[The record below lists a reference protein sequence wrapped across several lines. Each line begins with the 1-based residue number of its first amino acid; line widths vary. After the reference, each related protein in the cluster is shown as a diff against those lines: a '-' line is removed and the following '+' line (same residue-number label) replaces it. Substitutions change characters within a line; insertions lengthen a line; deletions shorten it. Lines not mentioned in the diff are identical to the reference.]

1 MIVNGLMRYHI
12 RSITQPPIDG
22 QSLTGG
28 SSTAEGAAPAPQAGG
43 RQREGETASATSN
56 ADADADADSDSDGD
70 GDGDGGDPNGRGSKT
85 QVLADLAKER
95 DKRQT
100 LDKENA
106 ALKARLAEFERAQ
119 MTEQEK
125 TAADLKTAQDRVAAL
140 EAQIAEQQR
149 QAAVAEALKTAGLP
163 ADLAGRLQGST
174 PEELVTDAKTLA
186 AALGEP
192 PVDPSQGQHAGG
204 KPAPRSLTEAL
215 RNHYNI
221 T

>member
-12 RSITQPPIDG
+12 RCVTPSIDG
-22 QSLTGG
+22 QPLAGG
-28 SSTAEGAAPAPQAGG
+28 SSAAEGAASAPQAGG
-43 RQREGETASATSN
+43 RQREGETASAASSN
-56 ADADADADSDSDGD
+56 TDDSDSDGD
-70 GDGDGGDPNGRGSKT
+70 GDPNGRGSKT

-149 QAAVAEALKTAGLP
+149 QAAVAEALKTAGLS
-163 ADLAGRLQGST
+163 ADLAGRIQGST
-174 PEELVTDAKTLA
+174 PEELVADAKALA

-192 PVDPSQGQHAGG
+192 PVDPSQGRHASGR
-204 KPAPRSLTEAL
+204 ATPRSLTEAL

>member
-12 RSITQPPIDG
+12 RCVTQPPIDG
-22 QSLTGG
+22 QDPLAGG
-28 SSTAEGAAPAPQAGG
+28 ASNAAGAASTPQASG
-43 RQREGETASATSN
+43 RQREGETASATN
-56 ADADADADSDSDGD
+56 NTDGDSDSDGD
-70 GDGDGGDPNGRGSKT
+70 SDDAPNGRGSKS

-95 DKRQT
+95 DKRQAFEE
-100 LDKENA
+100 ENT

-140 EAQIAEQQR
+140 EAQITTQQR
-149 QAAVAEALKTAGLP
+149 QVAVIDALKTAGLS
-163 ADLAGRLQGST
+163 ADLAGRIQGST
-174 PEELVTDAKTLA
+174 PEELVADAKALA

-204 KPAPRSLTEAL
+204 KATPRSLTEAL

>member
-1 MIVNGLMRYHI
+1 MIVTGLMRYHI
-12 RSITQPPIDG
+12 RCVTQPPIDG
-22 QSLTGG
+22 QSLAGG
-28 SSTAEGAAPAPQAGG
+28 SSTAEGAASAPQAGG
-43 RQREGETASATSN
+43 RQREGETASAASSN
-56 ADADADADSDSDGD
+56 TDDSDSDGD
-70 GDGDGGDPNGRGSKT
+70 GDPNGRGSKT

-140 EAQIAEQQR
+140 EAQIAEQQH
-149 QAAVAEALKTAGLP
+149 QAAVAEALKTAGLS

-174 PEELVTDAKTLA
+174 PEELVADAKALA

-192 PVDPSQGQHAGG
+192 PVDPSQGHHAGG
-204 KPAPRSLTEAL
+204 RATPRSLTEAL

>member
-1 MIVNGLMRYHI
+1 MIVNGLMRYHV
-12 RSITQPPIDG
+12 RCVTQPPIDG
-22 QSLTGG
+22 QDPLAGG
-28 SSTAEGAAPAPQAGG
+28 ASNAAGAASTPQASG
-43 RQREGETASATSN
+43 RQREGETASATN
-56 ADADADADSDSDGD
+56 NTDGDSDSDGD
-70 GDGDGGDPNGRGSKT
+70 GDGDPNGRGSKT

-140 EAQIAEQQR
+140 EAQIAEQHR
-149 QAAVAEALKTAGLP
+149 QAAVAKALKTVGLP

-174 PEELVTDAKTLA
+174 PEELVADAKALA

-192 PVDPSQGQHAGG
+192 PVDPSQGHHAGG
-204 KPAPRSLTEAL
+204 KTTPRSLTEAL

>member
-1 MIVNGLMRYHI
+1 MIVTGLMRYHI
-12 RSITQPPIDG
+12 RCVTPSIDG
-22 QSLTGG
+22 QSLAGG
-28 SSTAEGAAPAPQAGG
+28 SSTAEGAASAPQAGG
-43 RQREGETASATSN
+43 RQREGETASAASSN
-56 ADADADADSDSDGD
+56 TDDSDSDGD
-70 GDGDGGDPNGRGSKT
+70 GDPNGRGSKT

-149 QAAVAEALKTAGLP
+149 QAAVAEALKTAGLS

-174 PEELVTDAKTLA
+174 PEELAADAKALA

-192 PVDPSQGQHAGG
+192 PVDPSQGHHAGG
-204 KPAPRSLTEAL
+204 KMAPRSLTEAL

>member
-1 MIVNGLMRYHI
+1 MIDTGLMRYHI
-12 RSITQPPIDG
+12 RCVTQHPIDG
-22 QSLTGG
+22 QPLAGG
-28 SSTAEGAAPAPQAGG
+28 SSTAEGAASAPQASG
-43 RQREGETASATSN
+43 RQREGETASATSSN
-56 ADADADADSDSDGD
+56 TDDSDSDGD
-70 GDGDGGDPNGRGSKT
+70 GDPNGRGSKA

-95 DKRQT
+95 DKRQAFEE
-100 LDKENA
+100 ENA

-149 QAAVAEALKTAGLP
+149 QAAVAEALKTAGLS
-163 ADLAGRLQGST
+163 ADLAGRIQGST
-174 PEELVTDAKTLA
+174 PEELVADAKALA
-186 AALGEP
+186 TALGEP
-192 PVDPSQGQHAGG
+192 PVDPSQGQHASGR
-204 KPAPRSLTEAL
+204 ATPRSLTEAL

>member
-1 MIVNGLMRYHI
+1 MIVTGLMRYHI
-12 RSITQPPIDG
+12 RCVTQPPIDG
-22 QSLTGG
+22 QSLAGG
-28 SSTAEGAAPAPQAGG
+28 SSTAEGAASAPQTSG
-43 RQREGETASATSN
+43 RQREGETASAATG
-56 ADADADADSDSDGD
+56 ADADADADSDGD
-70 GDGDGGDPNGRGSKT
+70 GSAPNGRGSKT

-149 QAAVAEALKTAGLP
+149 QAAVAEALKTAGLS

-174 PEELVTDAKTLA
+174 PEELAADAKALA

-204 KPAPRSLTEAL
+204 KMAPRSLTEAL

>member
-1 MIVNGLMRYHI
+1 MLVKGLMRYHI
-12 RSITQPPIDG
+12 RCITQPPIDG
-22 QSLTGG
+22 QSLAGG
-28 SSTAEGAAPAPQAGG
+28 SSAAEGAASTPQVSG

-56 ADADADADSDSDGD
+56 ADADADADSD
-70 GDGDGGDPNGRGSKT
+70 GDGGEPNGRGSKT

-140 EAQIAEQQR
+140 EAQIAEQHR
-149 QAAVAEALKTAGLP
+149 QAAVAKALKTAGLS
-163 ADLAGRLQGST
+163 ADLAGRIQGST
-174 PEELVTDAKTLA
+174 PEELVADAKALA

-204 KPAPRSLTEAL
+204 KATPRSLTEAL

>member
-1 MIVNGLMRYHI
+1 MIVTGLMRYHI
-12 RSITQPPIDG
+12 RCVTQPPIDG
-22 QSLTGG
+22 QSLAGG
-28 SSTAEGAAPAPQAGG
+28 SSTAEGAASAPQASG
-43 RQREGETASATSN
+43 RQREGETASAATG
-56 ADADADADSDSDGD
+56 ADADADADSDGD
-70 GDGDGGDPNGRGSKT
+70 GSAPNGRGSKT

-95 DKRQT
+95 DKRQI

-149 QAAVAEALKTAGLP
+149 QVAVAEALKTAGLS
-163 ADLAGRLQGST
+163 ADLAGRIQGST
-174 PEELVTDAKTLA
+174 PEELVADAKTLA

-192 PVDPSQGQHAGG
+192 PVDPSQGRHASGR
-204 KPAPRSLTEAL
+204 ATPRSLTEAL

>member
-1 MIVNGLMRYHI
+1 MIVTGLMRYHI
-12 RSITQPPIDG
+12 RCITQPSLVG
-22 QSLTGG
+22 QEPLAGG
-28 SSTAEGAAPAPQAGG
+28 SSAAEGVAPAPQG
-43 RQREGETASATSN
+43 RQREGETTSITN
-56 ADADADADSDSDGD
+56 NTDGDSDSDGD
-70 GDGDGGDPNGRGSKT
+70 SDGDPNGRGSKT

-95 DKRQT
+95 DKRQAFEE
-100 LDKENA
+100 ENT

-140 EAQIAEQQR
+140 EAQIAEQQH

-174 PEELVTDAKTLA
+174 PEELAADAKSLA

-204 KPAPRSLTEAL
+204 KMTPRSLTEAL

>member
-1 MIVNGLMRYHI
+1 MIVTGLMRYHI
-12 RSITQPPIDG
+12 RCVTQPPIDG
-22 QSLTGG
+22 QSLAGG
-28 SSTAEGAAPAPQAGG
+28 SSTAEGAASAPQTSG
-43 RQREGETASATSN
+43 RQREGETASAATG
-56 ADADADADSDSDGD
+56 ADADADADSDGD
-70 GDGDGGDPNGRGSKT
+70 GSDPNGRGSKT

-95 DKRQT
+95 DKRQI

-149 QAAVAEALKTAGLP
+149 QVAVAEALKTAGLS
-163 ADLAGRLQGST
+163 ADLAGRIQGST
-174 PEELVTDAKTLA
+174 PEELVADAKTLA

-192 PVDPSQGQHAGG
+192 PVDPSQGRHASGR
-204 KPAPRSLTEAL
+204 ATPRSLTEAL

>member
-1 MIVNGLMRYHI
+1 MLVKGLMRYHI
-12 RSITQPPIDG
+12 RCITQPPIDG
-22 QSLTGG
+22 QSLAGG
-28 SSTAEGAAPAPQAGG
+28 SSAAEGAASTPQVSG

-56 ADADADADSDSDGD
+56 ADADADADSD
-70 GDGDGGDPNGRGSKT
+70 GDGGEPNGRGSKT

-100 LDKENA
+100 LDKENT

-140 EAQIAEQQR
+140 EAQIAEQHR
-149 QAAVAEALKTAGLP
+149 QAAVAKALKTAGLS
-163 ADLAGRLQGST
+163 ADLAGRIQGST
-174 PEELVTDAKTLA
+174 PEELAADARALA

-192 PVDPSQGQHAGG
+192 PIDPSQGQHAGG
-204 KPAPRSLTEAL
+204 KMTPRSLTEAL

>member
-1 MIVNGLMRYHI
+1 MIVTGLMRYHI
-12 RSITQPPIDG
+12 RCVTQPPIDG
-22 QSLTGG
+22 QDPLAGG
-28 SSTAEGAAPAPQAGG
+28 ASNAAGAASTPQASG
-43 RQREGETASATSN
+43 RQREGETASATN
-56 ADADADADSDSDGD
+56 NTDGDSDSDGD
-70 GDGDGGDPNGRGSKT
+70 SDDAPNGRGSKT

-140 EAQIAEQQR
+140 EAQIAEQHR
-149 QAAVAEALKTAGLP
+149 QAAVAKALKTVGLP

-174 PEELVTDAKTLA
+174 PEELAADAKALA

>member
-12 RSITQPPIDG
+12 RCATQPPIDG
-22 QSLTGG
+22 QSLAGG
-28 SSTAEGAAPAPQAGG
+28 SSAAEGAASTPQASG
-43 RQREGETASATSN
+43 RQREGETASAASSN
-56 ADADADADSDSDGD
+56 TDDSDSD
-70 GDGDGGDPNGRGSKT
+70 GDPNGRGSKT

-149 QAAVAEALKTAGLP
+149 QAAVAEALKTAGLS

-174 PEELVTDAKTLA
+174 PEELVADARALA

-192 PVDPSQGQHAGG
+192 PVDPSQGHHAGG
-204 KPAPRSLTEAL
+204 RATPRSLTEAL

>member
-1 MIVNGLMRYHI
+1 MIVTGLMRYHI
-12 RSITQPPIDG
+12 RCVTQPPIDG
-22 QSLTGG
+22 QSLAGG
-28 SSTAEGAAPAPQAGG
+28 SSTAEGAASAPQAGG
-43 RQREGETASATSN
+43 RQREGETASAASSN
-56 ADADADADSDSDGD
+56 TDDSDS
-70 GDGDGGDPNGRGSKT
+70 DGDGGDPNGRGSKT

-140 EAQIAEQQR
+140 EAQIAEQQH

-174 PEELVTDAKTLA
+174 PEELAADAKALA

-192 PVDPSQGQHAGG
+192 PVDPSQGQHTGG
-204 KPAPRSLTEAL
+204 KMAPRSLTEAL

>member
-1 MIVNGLMRYHI
+1 MIVTGLMRYHI
-12 RSITQPPIDG
+12 RCVTQPPIDG
-22 QSLTGG
+22 QSLAGG

-43 RQREGETASATSN
+43 RQREGETASAASSN
-56 ADADADADSDSDGD
+56 TDDSDSDGD
-70 GDGDGGDPNGRGSKT
+70 GDPNGRGSKT

-149 QAAVAEALKTAGLP
+149 QAAVAEALKTAGLS

-174 PEELVTDAKTLA
+174 PEELVADARALA

-192 PVDPSQGQHAGG
+192 PVDPSQGHHAGG
-204 KPAPRSLTEAL
+204 RATPRSLTEAL

>member
-12 RSITQPPIDG
+12 RCVTQPPIDG
-22 QSLTGG
+22 QLLAGG
-28 SSTAEGAAPAPQAGG
+28 SSAAEGAASAPQASG
-43 RQREGETASATSN
+43 RQREGETASATG
-56 ADADADADSDSDGD
+56 ADADADADSDGD
-70 GDGDGGDPNGRGSKT
+70 SGDPNGRGSKS

-95 DKRQT
+95 DKRQAFEE
-100 LDKENA
+100 ENT
-106 ALKARLAEFERAQ
+106 ALRARLAEFERAQ

-140 EAQIAEQQR
+140 EAQIAEHQR
-149 QAAVAEALKTAGLP
+149 QAAVAEALKTAGLS
-163 ADLAGRLQGST
+163 ADLAGRIQGST
-174 PEELVTDAKTLA
+174 PEELVADAKALA

-204 KPAPRSLTEAL
+204 KATPRSLTEAL

>member
-1 MIVNGLMRYHI
+1 MIDTGLMRYHI
-12 RSITQPPIDG
+12 RCVTQPPIDG
-22 QSLTGG
+22 QEPLAGG
-28 SSTAEGAAPAPQAGG
+28 VASAAEGAAPAPQASG
-43 RQREGETASATSN
+43 RQREGETASATN
-56 ADADADADSDSDGD
+56 NTDGDSDSD
-70 GDGDGGDPNGRGSKT
+70 GDPNGRGSKT

-140 EAQIAEQQR
+140 EAQIAEHQR
-149 QAAVAEALKTAGLP
+149 QAAVAEALKTAGLS
-163 ADLAGRLQGST
+163 ADLAGRIQGST
-174 PEELVTDAKTLA
+174 SEELVADAKALA

-204 KPAPRSLTEAL
+204 KATPRSLTEAL

>member
-1 MIVNGLMRYHI
+1 MIVTGLMRYHI
-12 RSITQPPIDG
+12 RCITQPSLVG
-22 QSLTGG
+22 QEPLAGG
-28 SSTAEGAAPAPQAGG
+28 SSAADGVASTPQASG
-43 RQREGETASATSN
+43 RQREGETTSATN
-56 ADADADADSDSDGD
+56 NTDGDSDSDGD
-70 GDGDGGDPNGRGSKT
+70 GDGDPNGRGSKT

-95 DKRQT
+95 DKRQAFEE
-100 LDKENA
+100 ENA

-140 EAQIAEQQR
+140 EAQIAEQQH
-149 QAAVAEALKTAGLP
+149 QAAVAAALKTAGLP

-174 PEELVTDAKTLA
+174 PEALAADAKALA

>member
-1 MIVNGLMRYHI
+1 MIVNGLMCYHI
-12 RSITQPPIDG
+12 RCVTQPPIDG
-22 QSLTGG
+22 QEPLAGG
-28 SSTAEGAAPAPQAGG
+28 ASNAAGAASTPQASG
-43 RQREGETASATSN
+43 RQREGETASATN
-56 ADADADADSDSDGD
+56 NTDGDSDSDGD
-70 GDGDGGDPNGRGSKT
+70 SDDAPNGRGSKT

-140 EAQIAEQQR
+140 EAQIAEQHR
-149 QAAVAEALKTAGLP
+149 QAAVAKALKTVGLP

-174 PEELVTDAKTLA
+174 PEELAADAKALA

>member
-1 MIVNGLMRYHI
+1 MIVTGLMRYHI
-12 RSITQPPIDG
+12 RCVTQPLIDG
-22 QSLTGG
+22 QPLAGG
-28 SSTAEGAAPAPQAGG
+28 SSTAEGVASTPQASG
-43 RQREGETASATSN
+43 RQREGETASAATG
-56 ADADADADSDSDGD
+56 ADADADSDSDGD
-70 GDGDGGDPNGRGSKT
+70 GDPNGRGSKT

-125 TAADLKTAQDRVAAL
+125 TAADLKTAQGRVAAL

-149 QAAVAEALKTAGLP
+149 QAAVAEALKTAGLS
-163 ADLAGRLQGST
+163 ADLAGRIQGST
-174 PEELVTDAKTLA
+174 PEELAADAKALA
-186 AALGEP
+186 AALGEL

>member
-12 RSITQPPIDG
+12 RCVTQPPIDG
-22 QSLTGG
+22 QDPLAGG
-28 SSTAEGAAPAPQAGG
+28 ASNAAGAASTPQASG
-43 RQREGETASATSN
+43 RQREGETASATN
-56 ADADADADSDSDGD
+56 NTDGDSESDGD
-70 GDGDGGDPNGRGSKT
+70 SDDAPNGRGSKS

-95 DKRQT
+95 DKRQAFEE
-100 LDKENA
+100 ENA

-125 TAADLKTAQDRVAAL
+125 TAAGLKAAQDHVAAL
-140 EAQIAEQQR
+140 EAQIAEQQH

-174 PEELVTDAKTLA
+174 PEELAADAKTLA

>member
-1 MIVNGLMRYHI
+1 MIVTGLMRYHI
-12 RSITQPPIDG
+12 RCITQPSLVG
-22 QSLTGG
+22 QEPLAGG
-28 SSTAEGAAPAPQAGG
+28 VASAAEGAAPAPQASG
-43 RQREGETASATSN
+43 RQREGETASATN
-56 ADADADADSDSDGD
+56 NTDGDSDS
-70 GDGDGGDPNGRGSKT
+70 DGDGGDPNGRGSKT

-95 DKRQT
+95 DKRQAFEE
-100 LDKENA
+100 ENT

-149 QAAVAEALKTAGLP
+149 QSAVAEALKTAGLP

-174 PEELVTDAKTLA
+174 PEELAADAKALA

-192 PVDPSQGQHAGG
+192 PVDPSQGHHAGG
-204 KPAPRSLTEAL
+204 RATPRSLTEAL